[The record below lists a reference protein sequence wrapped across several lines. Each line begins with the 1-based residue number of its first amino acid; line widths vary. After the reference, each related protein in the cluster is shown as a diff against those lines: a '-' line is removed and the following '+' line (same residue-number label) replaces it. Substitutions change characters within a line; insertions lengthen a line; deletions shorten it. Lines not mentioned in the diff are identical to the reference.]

1 MLCKKYANVYK
12 LLVGRVT
19 TNIADS
25 LFYMAVLWYFKET
38 GHSPFMVAVLLT
50 VTSGVDMVSF
60 GLGPLIDRIS
70 MKKLLNYSTIIQAA
84 ISAAVVG
91 VLQLGQGGVGAD
103 AVVLILYTASTVL
116 STIIYPAETKLL
128 PLFVAEKDMLHFN
141 GLFQVTYGVLDLV
154 LDGFA
159 TFLIATTSIS
169 MTVVISGVV
178 FALALLTYGRLQINA
193 LAKDVLESEEYF
205 TGSYWKD
212 LHVGWQTLKDE
223 KNILELILPLCVVN
237 FFYGIFDV
245 GLPYFG
251 QSYVHDSAI
260 GYGGLLMASSL
271 GGIVGAFLVQHFKL
285 GKKSMELFIAIC
297 FVGAGVFRL
306 LVPLTAGLSVLLI
319 LLNSAVSSLW
329 LTMMNTDFEALVQV
343 SFSSAVLGR
352 IETINDSILSVMI
365 PLGTMAGGLVVDR
378 LGAISTQYIYGV
390 TLLLAAVYYLG
401 VVRHKAK
408 K

>member
-1 MLCKKYANVYK
+1 M
-12 LLVGRVT
+12 
-19 TNIADS
+19 
-25 LFYMAVLWYFKET
+25 
-38 GHSPFMVAVLLT
+38 
-50 VTSGVDMVSF
+50 
-60 GLGPLIDRIS
+60 
-70 MKKLLNYSTIIQAA
+70 
-84 ISAAVVG
+84 
-91 VLQLGQGGVGAD
+91 
-103 AVVLILYTASTVL
+103 
-116 STIIYPAETKLL
+116 
-128 PLFVAEKDMLHFN
+128 
-141 GLFQVTYGVLDLV
+141 
-154 LDGFA
+154 
-159 TFLIATTSIS
+159 
-169 MTVVISGVV
+169 
-178 FALALLTYGRLQINA
+178 
-193 LAKDVLESEEYF
+193 
-205 TGSYWKD
+205 
-212 LHVGWQTLKDE
+212 
-223 KNILELILPLCVVN
+223 
-237 FFYGIFDV
+237 

-271 GGIVGAFLVQHFKL
+271 GGIAGAFLVQHFKL